1 MKNQTTPR
9 TLSDCSF
16 DVGNPIADTGWKVR
30 LETIWGLA
38 VICSLGLMIGAA
50 IAWMI

>member
-1 MKNQTTPR
+1 MKNLTTPR
-9 TLSDCSF
+9 TLAECSF
-16 DVGNPIADTGWKVR
+16 QVDYPIADTSWKVR

-38 VICSLGLMIGAA
+38 VIASLGVMIGAA